1 VYLVQPTSETWIQ
14 GLTWEWFDNRFIIH
28 SSRPLHT
35 ISSAVYGGGIRRD
48 VRFIMNMTVDKHY
61 CSDDPG
67 SDLREAIKLSGLSES
82 MAGIGLLTAVD
93 VKKVQNAY
101 ETVGNACV
109 MAAVT
114 AGTSNALRAGM
125 NINDSNIG
133 TVNIIVFVS
142 GSMPDSAM
150 VNAMI
155 TVTEAKATIF
165 QEYNIVCT
173 SSGLVAT
180 GTTTDAVVIAAC
192 GEGPSFPYAGPGTD
206 VGMAIARAVRRAL
219 AAAIREEVKGER
231 L

>member
-1 VYLVQPTSETWIQ
+1 MQPTSETWIPS
-14 GLTWEWFDNRFIIH
+14 LTWEWFDNRFIIH

-48 VRFIMNMTVDKHY
+48 ARFIMNMTVDKHY
-61 CSDDPG
+61 CSDDPC
-67 SDLREAIKLSGLSES
+67 SDLREAIKRSGLSDTME
-82 MAGIGLLTAVD
+82 GIGLLTAVD

-125 NINDSNIG
+125 NINASNMG

-165 QEYNIVCT
+165 QEYNILCT

-192 GEGPSFPYAGPGTD
+192 GEGPYFPYAGPGTD

-219 AAAIREEVKGER
+219 AAAIREEMKGER